1 MTVESNRLFWHRVKF
16 LALIAVFLSPF
27 IGGWMALYV
36 FDIRPDSVNYG
47 TLVQPVKKLQWP
59 VLESVTGVR
68 YENGFNNK
76 WKFLLLT
83 SEACAAQ
90 CQSNIYYMRQIRTLL
105 GRDTERLQNIL
116 IGPVASDDD
125 LKEFLVD
132 YPNLVVIEA
141 GGKQSL
147 FSQFQIPDV
156 EPVGSNP
163 GLYLVDPDQNYMMY
177 YPAEIDHY
185 RALEDIKKLMKLSQ
199 IG

>member
-59 VLESVTGVR
+59 VLESVAGVR

-76 WKFLLLT
+76 WTFLLLT